1 MRLSTDELAAA
12 TDGEVIGDVVEVE
25 GASIDTRGDVAGR
38 LFVPIVAARDGHDFI
53 DTAVATGAAA
63 YLTSRDDRSGRPAV
77 RVDDTLDALLDLGRL
92 ARRHLG
98 DRVVGITGSVGKTS
112 TKDLLAAVLGT
123 TWRTT
128 ANKASFNNEMGV
140 PLTLLDAP
148 DGTEAVITEMGARG
162 VGHIAMLCDIASPTV
177 GIVTA
182 IEGAHLEQFGSLEQ
196 VAVAK
201 GELVEALPHTG
212 TAVLNADQ
220 DLVASLASRTR
231 AQVVRYGVH
240 ARSADVVAEGVTL
253 DDELRARFTLR
264 SAWGSTP
271 VRLAVRGRHQVG
283 NALAAASAGLALGVS
298 IERVGEALAGAS
310 LSPMRM
316 DLRRRADGLLV
327 LDDSYNANPASTSAA
342 LHAMAELPVR
352 RRVAVLGVMAEL
364 GADEA
369 AGHERVA
376 RLAESLGVD
385 VIAVGSDAY
394 GGPGVERVADVA
406 AARERL
412 GELGL
417 GDGDAVLVKG
427 SRVAGLER
435 VAQWLRTGADEAG
448 SG

>member
-1 MRLSTDELAAA
+1 
-12 TDGEVIGDVVEVE
+12 
-25 GASIDTRGDVAGR
+25 
-38 LFVPIVAARDGHDFI
+38 
-53 DTAVATGAAA
+53 
-63 YLTSRDDRSGRPAV
+63 
-77 RVDDTLDALLDLGRL
+77 
-92 ARRHLG
+92 
-98 DRVVGITGSVGKTS
+98 
-112 TKDLLAAVLGT
+112 
-123 TWRTT
+123 
-128 ANKASFNNEMGV
+128 
-140 PLTLLDAP
+140 
-148 DGTEAVITEMGARG
+148 
-162 VGHIAMLCDIASPTV
+162 
-177 GIVTA
+177 
-182 IEGAHLEQFGSLEQ
+182 
-196 VAVAK
+196 
-201 GELVEALPHTG
+201 
-212 TAVLNADQ
+212 
-220 DLVASLASRTR
+220 
-231 AQVVRYGVH
+231 
-240 ARSADVVAEGVTL
+240 
-253 DDELRARFTLR
+253 
-264 SAWGSTP
+264 
-271 VRLAVRGRHQVG
+271 
-283 NALAAASAGLALGVS
+283 
-298 IERVGEALAGAS
+298 
-310 LSPMRM
+310 MRM

-394 GGPGVERVADVA
+394 GGPGVERVADVT